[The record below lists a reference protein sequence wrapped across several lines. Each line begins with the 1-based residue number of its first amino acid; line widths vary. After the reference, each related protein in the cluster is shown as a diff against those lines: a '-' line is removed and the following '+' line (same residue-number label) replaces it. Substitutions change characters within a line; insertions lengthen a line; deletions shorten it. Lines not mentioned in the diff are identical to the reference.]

1 MIPYMKM
8 VMKYFKLKK
17 KKCKILSKNV
27 FSYNKDNIKKVFILE
42 NGLVSV
48 FERKINC
55 IILTKYLF
63 SEDDVKTGDYKEI
76 IHSTIEEDIR
86 YREYCEA
93 I

>member
-48 FERKINC
+48 FESNPFYLDSIT
-55 IILTKYLF
+55 LQKYYISGEKF
-63 SEDDVKTGDYKEI
+63 ITDDSVEI
-76 IHSTIEEDIR
+76 VHLRDK
-86 YREYCEA
+86 
-93 I
+93 